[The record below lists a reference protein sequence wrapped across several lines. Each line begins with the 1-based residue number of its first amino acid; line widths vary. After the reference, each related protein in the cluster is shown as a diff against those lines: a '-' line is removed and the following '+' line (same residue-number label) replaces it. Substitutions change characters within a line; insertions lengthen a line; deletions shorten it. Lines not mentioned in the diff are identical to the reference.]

1 MKPVT
6 LTEDE
11 LIACRLMGNMRT
23 FGSIAGN
30 SRSTPYN
37 GWELADI
44 NQDSFTG
51 EYAFCKYWN
60 LFFDI
65 TATPRRGGY
74 DCVLHGQRMDIKT
87 TQYLDGKLMVK
98 DIGNDDI
105 DVYVLALLDGNT
117 VHFPGYCS
125 AKRLKAEADR
135 LPNRDGTFRFEMEQ
149 FKLSPWKERQ

>member
-6 LTEDE
+6 LTDE
-11 LIACRLMGNMRT
+11 EMIACRLMGNMRT
-23 FGSIAGN
+23 FGSIAGQ

-37 GWELADI
+37 GWELAEL
-44 NQDSFTG
+44 NQDSFIG
-51 EYAFCKYWN
+51 EYAFCKHWN

-87 TQYLDGKLMVK
+87 TQYLNGKLMVK
-98 DIGNDDI
+98 DIGNNDI

-117 VHFPGYCS
+117 VSFPGYCA
-125 AKRLKAEADR
+125 AKRLKTDAAR
-135 LPNRDGTFRFEMEQ
+135 MQNQDGSFRFEMEQ
-149 FKLSPWKERQ
+149 SQLTPWKISQ